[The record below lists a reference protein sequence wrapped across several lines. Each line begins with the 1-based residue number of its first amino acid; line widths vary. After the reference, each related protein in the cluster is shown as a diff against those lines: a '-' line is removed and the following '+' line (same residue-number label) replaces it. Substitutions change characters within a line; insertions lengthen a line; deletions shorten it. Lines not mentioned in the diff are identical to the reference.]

1 MGDRQAALEMAL
13 KQIEKQFGKGSIM
26 KLGEQSDRRIST
38 ISSGSLALDVALGVG
53 GYPRGRVIEIYGP
66 ESSGKTTVAL
76 HAIAE
81 VQANGGQAAF
91 IDAEHALDPAYSQKL
106 GVNIDELL
114 LSQPDTGEQALEI
127 AEALVRSG
135 AVDIIVIDSVAA
147 LVPKAEIEGE
157 MGDSHVG
164 LQARL
169 MSQGLRKLS
178 GAINKSNTIAI
189 FINQIREKIGVM
201 FGNPETTPGGRALK
215 FYSTVR
221 LEVRRAEQLKQGN
234 DVVGNKTKI
243 KVVKNK
249 VAPPFRQAEVDIMY
263 GEGISREGEII
274 DMGSDLDIVQKSGSW
289 YSYNDERLGQGREN
303 AKLFLKENK
312 SLQQE
317 VVKKI
322 RDHYNL
328 DGEHFAEAEEEDD
341 QNGLELED

>member
-1 MGDRQAALEMAL
+1 MAL

-81 VQANGGQAAF
+81 VQKTGGTAAF
-91 IDAEHALDPAYSQKL
+91 IDAEHALDPAYSEKL
-106 GVNIDELL
+106 GVNIDDLL

-157 MGDSHVG
+157 MGDSHMG
-164 LQARL
+164 LQARM
-169 MSQGLRKLS
+169 MSQALRKLS

-189 FINQIREKIGVM
+189 FINQVREKIGVM

-234 DVVGNKTKI
+234 EIVGNKTKI

-263 GEGISREGEII
+263 GQGISQEGEII
-274 DMGSDLDIVQKSGSW
+274 DMGADLDIVLKSGSW
-289 YSYNDERLGQGREN
+289 YSYNEERVGQGREN
-303 AKLFLKENK
+303 AKLFLKEN
-312 SLQQE
+312 QDIAQE
-317 VVKKI
+317 ISQKI

-328 DGEHFAEAEEEDD
+328 DGEHELPPEENEPEEHF
-341 QNGLELED
+341 ELLD

>member
-1 MGDRQAALEMAL
+1 MGDA
-13 KQIEKQFGKGSIM
+13 
-26 KLGEQSDRRIST
+26 
-38 ISSGSLALDVALGVG
+38 
-53 GYPRGRVIEIYGP
+53 
-66 ESSGKTTVAL
+66 
-76 HAIAE
+76 
-81 VQANGGQAAF
+81 
-91 IDAEHALDPAYSQKL
+91 
-106 GVNIDELL
+106 
-114 LSQPDTGEQALEI
+114 
-127 AEALVRSG
+127 
-135 AVDIIVIDSVAA
+135 
-147 LVPKAEIEGE
+147 
-157 MGDSHVG
+157 HVG
-164 LQARL
+164 LHARL
-169 MSQGLRKLS
+169 MSQALRKLTGGVS
-178 GAINKSNTIAI
+178 RSKCVLI

-312 SLQQE
+312 PLQQE

-322 RDHYNL
+322 RDHYSL
-328 DGEHFAEAEEEDD
+328 DGEHIAEAEEDD